1 MIRLIWLHFIFEN
14 IIWFQNVETT
24 NKILWRCSSND
35 NKLAFFSQ
43 ENLISR
49 ENTLLFERKI
59 VSLRSEIFA
68 IIPTKNQTNIYMQDA
83 VVNKIKSKIA
93 HGKFGEIYFVSSFP
107 QYDVEYVTKLLA
119 IFEREGIISRIAKG
133 VYVKA
138 RKTRFGVLYPSAFE
152 LVTEIAKRDKAVI
165 IPTGATAAN
174 RLGFSTQVPMNTSF
188 LTTGSGRKLSLGNRT
203 VTLKHGAPRNF
214 AFRGKLMQELVQ
226 ALRSIGENNITK
238 EDEGQIAKLLAETPE
253 KDTIEHDLLL
263 APVWMRQIIKR
274 NIKGQ
279 DNE

>member
-1 MIRLIWLHFIFEN
+1 MEN
-14 IIWFQNVETT
+14 
-24 NKILWRCSSND
+24 
-35 NKLAFFSQ
+35 
-43 ENLISR
+43 
-49 ENTLLFERKI
+49 
-59 VSLRSEIFA
+59 
-68 IIPTKNQTNIYMQDA
+68 A
-83 VVNKIKSKIA
+83 VVQQIRKRITRS
-93 HGKFGEIYFVSSFP
+93 KFGEIFFVSSFP

-119 IFEREGIISRIAKG
+119 IFEKEGLITRIAKG

-138 RKTRFGVLYPSAFE
+138 RKTRFGILYPSAYE
-152 LVTEIAKRDKAVI
+152 LVKEIAKRDKAKV

-174 RLGFSTQVPMNTSF
+174 RLGFSTQVPMNTIF
-188 LTTGSGRKLSLGNRT
+188 LTTGSGRKLKLGNRT

-226 ALRSIGENNITK
+226 ALRSMGENNLTK

-253 KDTIEHDLLL
+253 KDTIGHDLLL

-274 NIKGQ
+274 NVKGQ

>member
-1 MIRLIWLHFIFEN
+1 
-14 IIWFQNVETT
+14 
-24 NKILWRCSSND
+24 
-35 NKLAFFSQ
+35 
-43 ENLISR
+43 
-49 ENTLLFERKI
+49 
-59 VSLRSEIFA
+59 
-68 IIPTKNQTNIYMQDA
+68 MQDA

-93 HGKFGEIYFVSSFP
+93 HGKFGEVYFVSSFP

-119 IFEREGIISRIAKG
+119 IFEREGLISRIAKG

-174 RLGFSTQVPMNTSF
+174 RLGFSTQVPMNI
-188 LTTGSGRKLSLGNRT
+188 
-203 VTLKHGAPRNF
+203 TLKHGAPRNF

>member
-1 MIRLIWLHFIFEN
+1 MHCYLKKN
-14 IIWFQNVETT
+14 
-24 NKILWRCSSND
+24 S
-35 NKLAFFSQ
+35 
-43 ENLISR
+43 
-49 ENTLLFERKI
+49 
-59 VSLRSEIFA
+59 IFA
-68 IIPTKNQTNIYMQDA
+68 VGNICNHSDQNQVNKYMQDA

-93 HGKFGEIYFVSSFP
+93 HGKFGEVYFVSSFP

-119 IFEREGIISRIAKG
+119 IFEHEGLISRIAKG

-152 LVTEIAKRDKAVI
+152 LVSEIAKRDKAVI

-263 APVWMRQIIKR
+263 APVWMRQIIKKNR
-274 NIKGQ
+274 RSSESHQAGLNG
-279 DNE
+279 